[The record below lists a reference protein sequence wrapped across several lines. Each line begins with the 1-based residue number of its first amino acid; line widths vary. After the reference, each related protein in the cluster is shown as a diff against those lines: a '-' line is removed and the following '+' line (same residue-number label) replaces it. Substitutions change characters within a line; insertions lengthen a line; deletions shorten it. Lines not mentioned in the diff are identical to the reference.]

1 MGFFSLVCF
10 SPTRPF
16 QKLTLI
22 YITCS
27 PLHPKWCQNP
37 STGWWESVPMGRS
50 CQRQKG
56 KADFTSHFAAEVWNT
71 YFCLEGVI
79 RSP

>member
-27 PLHPKWCQNP
+27 PLHRNGVKIHPQAGGSQSRW
-37 STGWWESVPMGRS
+37 GEAARD
-50 CQRQKG
+50 R
-56 KADFTSHFAAEVWNT
+56 KAKRILHPTLQLRFGTLIFALRV
-71 YFCLEGVI
+71 
-79 RSP
+79 